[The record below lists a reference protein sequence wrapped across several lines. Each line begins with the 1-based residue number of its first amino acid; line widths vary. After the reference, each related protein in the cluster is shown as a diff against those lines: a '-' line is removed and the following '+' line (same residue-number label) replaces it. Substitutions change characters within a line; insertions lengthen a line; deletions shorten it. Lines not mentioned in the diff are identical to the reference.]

1 MTKTCTIRDRH
12 NCLGRPSDAG
22 KYSQLNSYY
31 RAFGSEREPKSSPQ
45 KGVSRRSH
53 LRQSFPRRLH
63 DLRPHNSLSEL
74 SSSSI
79 TPFCSR
85 AAWNVEMGGKGQDN
99 ERDGFPDNVF
109 EQMQAGH
116 DKYMRE
122 LHEETTRF
130 QKDIDNKAKTSTGND
145 NLFVSFKNFIDSNL
159 DSLADSFRKFPSNIA
174 ELRAKM
180 EEERERRKQEE
191 SDIWKRW
198 TGLDGSPDHF
208 QLQRDRADPESRQ
221 DVVDATLM
229 LLREARNRS
238 ATVAPERIEALF
250 KDDRLGPLDALA
262 SPMLSPGGACY
273 YQRDNGYNAPSTA
286 IFRSSNASHRWLS
299 INWFKRSPY
308 SPISLE
314 QEPDLEQPGGSWRGA
329 FEDLISVALDK
340 PMESREQWGYR
351 CPVASTQSTRNGP
364 GLDWMLSLQCRGI
377 LPPQLPS
384 YYNTARSRSLLLT
397 DQFFEEQA
405 RSIFGTND
413 IIQLA
418 EEVATPAAPTI
429 GLIPDYALS
438 SVSDGIMK
446 EHFKLRVGGLSS
458 EEAWKA
464 VLPFDPYKVEKS
476 NHALEDYQMQL
487 MLLEQQNKR
496 RMLQAR
502 KQQALMDGRAD
513 DAEESD
519 TELAR
524 YEHLLALAE
533 AQQAAKDQM
542 WKSTGDQY
550 KDVDLADAALDEAL
564 SQGNVGAARQ
574 CLAQW
579 YRLHGSQYDEQ
590 FLISEATLNEALI
603 EGSWMHGFLKP
614 RTTQDD
620 REDDEFL
627 EDRDDLVRRGVR
639 AAGVGAETLLPYPT
653 DTLKDIV
660 EGLEQQRAALSLDS
674 GKDKKAVCPVAS
686 PSAITAPGLD
696 ALRKVDV
703 LSSLTTTQ
711 TTRLA
716 DGTVTTKVVL
726 KQRFADGREE
736 SEEKVH
742 TYHESTSEQQQ
753 VEGKNGVAEKKAGGW
768 FWS

>member
-1 MTKTCTIRDRH
+1 
-12 NCLGRPSDAG
+12 
-22 KYSQLNSYY
+22 
-31 RAFGSEREPKSSPQ
+31 
-45 KGVSRRSH
+45 
-53 LRQSFPRRLH
+53 
-63 DLRPHNSLSEL
+63 
-74 SSSSI
+74 
-79 TPFCSR
+79 
-85 AAWNVEMGGKGQDN
+85 MGGKSQDN

-130 QKDIDNKAKTSTGND
+130 QKDIDNKARTSTAND

-174 ELRAKM
+174 ELRDKM

-191 SDIWKRW
+191 SDVWKRW

-208 QLQRDRADPESRQ
+208 QLQRDRADPERRQ

-229 LLREARNRS
+229 LLREARDRS
-238 ATVAPERIEALF
+238 ATVAPEKIEALF
-250 KDDRLGPLDALA
+250 RDDRLGALDAFA
-262 SPMLSPGGACY
+262 TPMLSPGGACY

-314 QEPDLEQPGGSWRGA
+314 QEADLEQPGGSWRGA
-329 FEDLISVALDK
+329 FEDLIFVALDK

-418 EEVATPAAPTI
+418 EEIATPAAPTI

-438 SVSDGIMK
+438 SVSDGTKK
-446 EHFKLRVGGLSS
+446 EHFRLRVGGLSS

-496 RMLQAR
+496 RLLQAR
-502 KQQALMDGRAD
+502 QQQALMDGRAD

-533 AQQAAKDQM
+533 AQQAAQDQM
-542 WKSTGDQY
+542 WHSTGDRLE
-550 KDVDLADAALDEAL
+550 DINLADEAL
-564 SQGNVGAARQ
+564 EEAISQGDVRAARQ

-579 YRLHGSQYDEQ
+579 HRLHGSVVDLVETYRDRSQYEDDQ
-590 FLISEATLNEALI
+590 SLISEATLNEALI

-614 RTTQDD
+614 RTTQDHG
-620 REDDEFL
+620 EDDEAL

-639 AAGVGAETLLPYPT
+639 AAGVGAETLLPHPT
-653 DTLKDIV
+653 DKLKDIV
-660 EGLEQQRAALSLDS
+660 EGLEQQRAALSLHS
-674 GKDKKAVCPVAS
+674 ETEKKAVCPLAS
-686 PSAITAPGLD
+686 PSATTVLGQDAP
-696 ALRKVDV
+696 RKVDV

-736 SEEKVH
+736 SKEKVH
-742 TYHESTSEQQQ
+742 TYREDTYEQQQ
-753 VEGKNGVAEKKAGGW
+753 VGGKNGEAEKKKAGGW

>member
-1 MTKTCTIRDRH
+1 
-12 NCLGRPSDAG
+12 
-22 KYSQLNSYY
+22 
-31 RAFGSEREPKSSPQ
+31 
-45 KGVSRRSH
+45 
-53 LRQSFPRRLH
+53 
-63 DLRPHNSLSEL
+63 
-74 SSSSI
+74 
-79 TPFCSR
+79 
-85 AAWNVEMGGKGQDN
+85 MGGKGQDD

-122 LHEETTRF
+122 LHEDATRF
-130 QKDIDNKAKTSTGND
+130 QKDIDNKARTSTAND

-208 QLQRDRADPESRQ
+208 ELQRDRADPESRQ

-238 ATVAPERIEALF
+238 ATVAPERIKALF
-250 KDDRLGPLDALA
+250 RDDRLGALDAFA

-340 PMESREQWGYR
+340 PMEAREQWGYR
-351 CPVASTQSTRNGP
+351 CPVANTQSTRNGP

-384 YYNTARSRSLLLT
+384 YYNTARSRSLVLT

-405 RSIFGTND
+405 RSMFGTND
-413 IIQLA
+413 ITRLV
-418 EEVATPAAPTI
+418 EEVATPAAPTS
-429 GLIPDYALS
+429 GLIPNPVLAGLS
-438 SVSDGIMK
+438 DEAK
-446 EHFKLRVGGLSS
+446 RKHFRLRVGGLST
-458 EEAWKA
+458 EEAWEA
-464 VLPFDPYKVEKS
+464 LSASYKPEKPR
-476 NHALEDYQMQL
+476 HVLEDYQMQL
-487 MLLEQQNKR
+487 MLLEQQNKQR
-496 RMLQAR
+496 LLQAR
-502 KQQALMDGRAD
+502 QQQALMDGLDEQHKTAD
-513 DAEESD
+513 STEGSD

-524 YEHLLALAE
+524 YEQLVALAE
-533 AQQAAKDQM
+533 AQQEAKYQM
-542 WKSTGDQY
+542 WKTTGDREE
-550 KDVDLADAALDEAL
+550 DIELADQALDEAI
-564 SQGNVGAARQ
+564 SQGDVWAAGK

-579 YRLHGSQYDEQ
+579 HRLHGSVVDLVETYRDRSQCDEQ
-590 FLISEATLNEALI
+590 SLISEATLNEALI
-603 EGSWMHGFLKP
+603 EGPWLHGFLKP
-614 RTTQDD
+614 RTTQGDG
-620 REDDEFL
+620 EDNESC
-627 EDRDDLVRRGVR
+627 EDRDNLVRRGVR
-639 AAGVGAETLLPYPT
+639 AAGVGAETLLSYPT
-653 DTLKDIV
+653 NNLKDVV
-660 EGLEQQRAALSLDS
+660 ESLEQQRAALGLDPKS
-674 GKDKKAVCPVAS
+674 DKQPECPVAS
-686 PSAITAPGLD
+686 PTATTVPELD
-696 ALRKVDV
+696 TPRKVDV

-742 TYHESTSEQQQ
+742 TYREDTSEQQL
-753 VEGKNGVAEKKAGGW
+753 VGGKNGEAEKKKAGGW

>member
-1 MTKTCTIRDRH
+1 
-12 NCLGRPSDAG
+12 
-22 KYSQLNSYY
+22 
-31 RAFGSEREPKSSPQ
+31 
-45 KGVSRRSH
+45 
-53 LRQSFPRRLH
+53 
-63 DLRPHNSLSEL
+63 
-74 SSSSI
+74 
-79 TPFCSR
+79 
-85 AAWNVEMGGKGQDN
+85 MGGKGQDD

-122 LHEETTRF
+122 LHEEATRF
-130 QKDIDNKAKTSTGND
+130 QKDIDNKARTSTAND

-174 ELRAKM
+174 ELRDKM

-208 QLQRDRADPESRQ
+208 QLQRDRADPKRRQ
-221 DVVDATLM
+221 DVVNATLM
-229 LLREARNRS
+229 LLREARDRS
-238 ATVAPERIEALF
+238 ATVAPEKIEALF
-250 KDDRLGPLDALA
+250 RDDRLGALDAFA
-262 SPMLSPGGACY
+262 TPMLSPGGACY

-314 QEPDLEQPGGSWRGA
+314 QEADLEQPGGSWRGA

-438 SVSDGIMK
+438 SVSDGTKK
-446 EHFKLRVGGLSS
+446 EHFRLRVGGLSS

-464 VLPFDPYKVEKS
+464 VLPFDPYKVEEP

-487 MLLEQQNKR
+487 MLLEQHNKQR
-496 RMLQAR
+496 LLQAR

-524 YEHLLALAE
+524 YEHVLALAE
-533 AQQAAKDQM
+533 AQQTAKDQM
-542 WKSTGDQY
+542 WHSTGDRLE
-550 KDVDLADAALDEAL
+550 DIDLADEAL
-564 SQGNVGAARQ
+564 EEATSQGDVRAARQ

-579 YRLHGSQYDEQ
+579 HRLHGSVVDLIETYRDRSQYDDDQ
-590 FLISEATLNEALI
+590 SLISEATLNEALI

-614 RTTQDD
+614 LATQEHG
-620 REDDEFL
+620 EDDEAL

-639 AAGVGAETLLPYPT
+639 AAGVGAETLLPHPT
-653 DTLKDIV
+653 DKLKEIV

-674 GKDKKAVCPVAS
+674 KGDKQPKCPFAS
-686 PSAITAPGLD
+686 ASTAKVPELD
-696 ALRKVDV
+696 TPRKVDV

-742 TYHESTSEQQQ
+742 TYRADASEQQQ
-753 VEGKNGVAEKKAGGW
+753 GGGKNGEAEKKKAGGW

>member
-1 MTKTCTIRDRH
+1 
-12 NCLGRPSDAG
+12 
-22 KYSQLNSYY
+22 
-31 RAFGSEREPKSSPQ
+31 
-45 KGVSRRSH
+45 
-53 LRQSFPRRLH
+53 
-63 DLRPHNSLSEL
+63 
-74 SSSSI
+74 
-79 TPFCSR
+79 
-85 AAWNVEMGGKGQDN
+85 MGDKGQGDK
-99 ERDGFPDNVF
+99 RDGFPDNVF

-122 LHEETTRF
+122 LHEEATRF
-130 QKDIDNKAKTSTGND
+130 QKDIESKARTSTAND

-174 ELRAKM
+174 ELRTKM

-208 QLQRDRADPESRQ
+208 QLQRDRANPESRQ
-221 DVVDATLM
+221 DVVDATLL
-229 LLREARNRS
+229 LLREARDRS

-250 KDDRLGPLDALA
+250 RDDRLGALDAFA

-299 INWFKRSPY
+299 IDWFKRSPY

-340 PMESREQWGYR
+340 PVELREQWGYR

-384 YYNTARSRSLLLT
+384 YYNTARSRSLVLT

-413 IIQLA
+413 ITQLV

-429 GLIPDYALS
+429 GLIPDCALS
-438 SVSDGIMK
+438 NVSDGHKK
-446 EHFKLRVGGLSS
+446 EHFRLRVGGLSS

-464 VLPFDPYKVEKS
+464 VLPFDPYKVDKS

-496 RMLQAR
+496 RLLQAR

-524 YEHLLALAE
+524 YEHLLALTE
-533 AQQAAKDQM
+533 AQQEAKHQM
-542 WKSTGDQY
+542 WKTTGDREQ
-550 KDVDLADAALDEAL
+550 DIELADAALDVAI
-564 SQGNVGAARQ
+564 SQGDVWAAGK
-574 CLAQW
+574 CLAKW
-579 YRLHGSQYDEQ
+579 HRLHGSVVDLVDIYRDRSQCDEQ
-590 FLISEATLNEALI
+590 SLMSEATLNEALI
-603 EGSWMHGFLKP
+603 EGSWIHGFLKP
-614 RTTQDD
+614 RNTQDERND
-620 REDDEFL
+620 NEPL

-639 AAGVGAETLLPYPT
+639 AAGIGAETLLPHPT
-653 DTLKDIV
+653 NKLKDIV
-660 EGLEQQRAALSLDS
+660 EGLEQQRAALNLDS
-674 GKDKKAVCPVAS
+674 EKDTKAVCPAAS
-686 PSAITAPGLD
+686 PLATTAPGLD
-696 ALRKVDV
+696 APRKVDV
-703 LSSLTTTQ
+703 LSSLTTTR

-742 TYHESTSEQQQ
+742 TYREGTSEQQ
-753 VEGKNGVAEKKAGGW
+753 EIGGKNGEAEKKKAGGW

>member
-1 MTKTCTIRDRH
+1 
-12 NCLGRPSDAG
+12 
-22 KYSQLNSYY
+22 
-31 RAFGSEREPKSSPQ
+31 
-45 KGVSRRSH
+45 
-53 LRQSFPRRLH
+53 
-63 DLRPHNSLSEL
+63 
-74 SSSSI
+74 
-79 TPFCSR
+79 
-85 AAWNVEMGGKGQDN
+85 MGGKGQDDK
-99 ERDGFPDNVF
+99 RDGFPDNVF
-109 EQMQAGH
+109 EHMQAGH

-122 LHEETTRF
+122 LHEEATRF
-130 QKDIDNKAKTSTGND
+130 QKDIDNEARTSTAND

-191 SDIWKRW
+191 SVIWKRW

-221 DVVDATLM
+221 DVVNATLM

-250 KDDRLGPLDALA
+250 RDDRLGALDAFA

-299 INWFKRSPY
+299 IDWFKRSPY

-329 FEDLISVALDK
+329 FEDLIFVALDK
-340 PMESREQWGYR
+340 PMEAREQWGYR
-351 CPVASTQSTRNGP
+351 CPVANTQSTRTGP

-384 YYNTARSRSLLLT
+384 YYNTAKARSLVLT

-413 IIQLA
+413 ITRLV
-418 EEVATPAAPTI
+418 EEVATPAAPTS

-446 EHFKLRVGGLSS
+446 EHFRLRVGGLSS

-464 VLPFDPYKVEKS
+464 VLPFDPYKPEKPR
-476 NHALEDYQMQL
+476 HALEDYQMQL
-487 MLLEQQNKR
+487 MLLEQQNKQR
-496 RMLQAR
+496 LLQAR
-502 KQQALMDGRAD
+502 QQQALTDGLDEQHKTAD
-513 DAEESD
+513 STESSD

-524 YEHLLALAE
+524 YEQLVALAE
-533 AQQAAKDQM
+533 AQQEAKHQM
-542 WKSTGDQY
+542 WKTTGDREE
-550 KDVDLADAALDEAL
+550 DIELADQALDEAI
-564 SQGNVGAARQ
+564 SQGDVWAAGK

-579 YRLHGSQYDEQ
+579 HRLHGSVVDLVETYRDRSQYDEQ
-590 FLISEATLNEALI
+590 SLISEATLNEALI
-603 EGSWMHGFLKP
+603 EGSWLHGFLKP

-620 REDDEFL
+620 GEDNASL

-653 DTLKDIV
+653 NKLKDVV

-674 GKDKKAVCPVAS
+674 EKDKKAVCSIAS
-686 PSAITAPGLD
+686 PSAITVPGLD
-696 ALRKVDV
+696 APRKVDV

-716 DGTVTTKVVL
+716 DGTVTTKVIL

-742 TYHESTSEQQQ
+742 TFREGTSEQR
-753 VEGKNGVAEKKAGGW
+753 EIGGKNDEADKKKASGW